1 MEAFDKQVVSDRKKE
16 EILASA
22 ERTLHYTNLLIEQ
35 CDSWLPAEEGNKEM
49 ERRIL
54 ERQRKEQLMKI
65 KKFFGI
71 SRSHKL

>member
-35 CDSWLPAEEGNKEM
+35 CDSWLSAEEGNKEM

-54 ERQRKEQLMKI
+54 ERQRKERLMKI
-65 KKFFGI
+65 RNFFGI
-71 SRSHKL
+71 SKSHKS